1 MFFLTAIFATAA
13 HSNDVADSL
22 VQQSDS
28 IETNAI
34 TIAIF
39 NTETFFVAENAL
51 SINKKIVNTNNIQ
64 SSANIVVFNNQNLQ
78 PTQLNAN
85 LLVVNNNLK
94 INKQKHY
101 IPKQTKK
108 DVATTKVFFNSKHE
122 SIPLN
127 ENLFSCNKNI
137 VYVVPSKPSLFFLA
151 IIQPFKNCFY
161 SIVNIIPQKN
171 TLAHFKTPHYS
182 CCINNTFKTRPPP
195 LA

>member
-1 MFFLTAIFATAA
+1 MFFLTAIFATATY
-13 HSNDVADSL
+13 SNDVAHSL
-22 VQQSDS
+22 EQKSDS
-28 IETNAI
+28 VETNSI
-34 TIAIF
+34 SIAIF

-108 DVATTKVFFNSKHE
+108 NIATIRVFFITKDE

-127 ENLFSCNKNI
+127 ENLFSCKKTI
-137 VYVVPSKPSLFFLA
+137 VYVAPSKTRLFFSA
-151 IIQPFKNCFY
+151 IIQSYKIYLHTNAN
-161 SIVNIIPQKN
+161 NISQKN
-171 TLAHFKTPHYS
+171 TLAHFKTPYYS
-182 CCINNTFKTRPPP
+182 CGINNTFKTRPPP